1 MILKKN
7 IFYFILLLYFS
18 LIAGLYYG
26 EDSLGAASAD
36 YEGLKYLNEKF
47 KNDFLFYFLNYND
60 LGHRQSPF
68 FFIISSLIFDF
79 GELAKRILF
88 LHIYLLIPIYFYK
101 CLKIKFKDVSKDYL
115 KLFASIM
122 LLLPTFRSYSIW
134 PDPHL
139 FGILFFVISIFYY
152 LRMTTNVRPF
162 KNALLNTFFLSLAAY
177 SSPNFGVFV
186 IYFYIEFS
194 KKFLF
199 GKKILIIS
207 LFNII
212 LSLPFFLYIFY
223 LDVNFIFNN
232 GVHDLNYNFFSLE
245 NLSNKL
251 IIIISI
257 ILFYLFP
264 FILTSLKINSTSL
277 TLNKVCFDFS
287 KLSVRFIF
295 TSLTFLFIIYFFDF
309 STSYKYT
316 NSGGGF
322 FYNLSNL
329 LFQNNI
335 LLFILSYF
343 TFLYLLKIF
352 RLNASN
358 FLIFLCLILSH
369 PQLTLWQANFSPT
382 ILFLLLLLFKGVI
395 DKNNLDLKTLII
407 SYLYFSIYLISN
419 IMIRN
424 ILI

>member
-7 IFYFILLLYFS
+7 IFIFILLYLS
-18 LIAGLYYG
+18 LIAGFYYG
-26 EDSLGAASAD
+26 EDSLGAANAD
-36 YEGLKYLNEKF
+36 YEGLKHLNKKF
-47 KNDFLFYFLNYND
+47 KNDFLFYFLNYNGM
-60 LGHRQSPF
+60 GHRQSPF
-68 FFIISSLIFDF
+68 FYILSSVIFDI
-79 GELAKRILF
+79 GELGRRIFF

-115 KLFASIM
+115 KLFASII

-139 FGILFFVISIFYY
+139 LGALFFIISIFYY
-152 LRMTTNVRPF
+152 LKMTINVRPF
-162 KNALLNTFFLSLAAY
+162 KNSLLNTFFLSIAAY

-186 IYFYIEFS
+186 IYFYLEFS
-194 KKFLF
+194 KKFF
-199 GKKILIIS
+199 FSKKLLIIS
-207 LFNII
+207 LLNIV
-212 LSLPFFLYIFY
+212 LSLPFFLYLFY

-232 GVHDLNYNFFSLE
+232 EAHDLNYNYFSLE

-257 ILFYLFP
+257 TLFYLFP
-264 FILTSLKINSTSL
+264 FVLTSLNKIR
-277 TLNKVCFDFS
+277 FDFS
-287 KLSVRFIF
+287 KLPFSFIF
-295 TSLTFLFIIYFFDF
+295 ASLTFLFIIYFFDF

-335 LLFILSYF
+335 LLFILSFF
-343 TFLYLLKIF
+343 TYLYLLKNF
-352 RLNASN
+352 SLNTSN
-358 FLIFLCLILSH
+358 LILFICLILSH
-369 PQLTLWQANFSPT
+369 PQLTMWQANFSPT
-382 ILFLLLLLFKGVI
+382 ILFLLLLLFKNVI
-395 DKNNLDLKTLII
+395 YKDNLNLKTLII

-419 IMIRN
+419 ILIRK
-424 ILI
+424 III

>member
-1 MILKKN
+1 MIIKKN
-7 IFYFILLLYFS
+7 IFIFILLLYFS
-18 LIAGLYYG
+18 LIAGFYFG
-26 EDSLGAASAD
+26 EDSLGAAYYD
-36 YEGLKYLNEKF
+36 YQALNHLNEKF
-47 KNDFLFYFLNYND
+47 KNDFLYYFLNYNS

-68 FFIISSLIFDF
+68 LFILGSIIFDF
-79 GELAKRILF
+79 GELGKRIFF

-115 KLFASIM
+115 KLFASII
-122 LLLPTFRSYSIW
+122 LLFPTFRTYSIW

-139 FGILFFVISIFYY
+139 LGTLFFIISIFYY
-152 LRMTTNVRPF
+152 LKMKTNIRPF

-186 IYFYIEFS
+186 IYFYLEFLKRFS
-194 KKFLF
+194 L
-199 GKKILIIS
+199 GKKILLIS
-207 LFNII
+207 LLNII
-212 LSLPFFLYIFY
+212 LSLPFFLYLFY

-232 GVHDLNYNFFSLE
+232 DVHNLNYNFFSLE
-245 NLSNKL
+245 SLSNKI

-264 FILTSLKINSTSL
+264 FKLIN
-277 TLNKVCFDFS
+277 LNKVRFNFS

-295 TSLTFLFIIYFFDF
+295 TSLTFFFIIYFFDF
-309 STSYKYT
+309 STSYEYT

-343 TFLYLLKIF
+343 TYLYLLKIF
-352 RLNASN
+352 RLNTSN
-358 FLIFLCLILSH
+358 LILFLSLILSH
-369 PQLTLWQANFSPT
+369 PQLTMWQANFSPT
-382 ILFLLLLLFKGVI
+382 ILFLLLLLFKDVI
-395 DKNNLDLKTLII
+395 SKNNLNLKTLII

-419 IMIRN
+419 IVIRN
-424 ILI
+424 ILT

>member
-7 IFYFILLLYFS
+7 IFIFILLYLS
-18 LIAGLYYG
+18 LIAGFYYG
-26 EDSLGAASAD
+26 EDSLGAANAD
-36 YEGLKYLNEKF
+36 YEGLKHLNKKF
-47 KNDFLFYFLNYND
+47 KNDFLFYFLNYNGM
-60 LGHRQSPF
+60 GHRQSPF
-68 FFIISSLIFDF
+68 FFILSSVIFDI
-79 GELAKRILF
+79 GELGRRIFF

-115 KLFASIM
+115 KLFASII

-139 FGILFFVISIFYY
+139 LGTLFFIISIFYY
-152 LRMTTNVRPF
+152 LKMTTNVKPF
-162 KNALLNTFFLSLAAY
+162 KNSLLNTFFLSLAAY

-186 IYFYIEFS
+186 IYFYLEFS
-194 KKFLF
+194 KRFF
-199 GKKILIIS
+199 FSKKILIIS
-207 LFNII
+207 LLNIV
-212 LSLPFFLYIFY
+212 LSLPFFLYLFY

-232 GVHDLNYNFFSLE
+232 EAHDLNYNFFSLE

-257 ILFYLFP
+257 TLFYLFP
-264 FILTSLKINSTSL
+264 FILTSLNKIR
-277 TLNKVCFDFS
+277 FDFS
-287 KLSVRFIF
+287 KLSFSFIF

-309 STSYKYT
+309 STSYEYT

-335 LLFILSYF
+335 LLFILSFF
-343 TFLYLLKIF
+343 TYLYLLKNF
-352 RLNASN
+352 SLNTSN
-358 FLIFLCLILSH
+358 LILFICLILSH
-369 PQLTLWQANFSPT
+369 PQLTMWQANFSPT
-382 ILFLLLLLFKGVI
+382 ILFLLLLLFKNVI
-395 DKNNLDLKTLII
+395 NKNNLNLKTLII

-424 ILI
+424 III